1 MAAEVRNLNADK
13 LFKIAK
19 LNLRGK
25 ARDWFRKLQPALAD
39 WIELRTLILQKY
51 GNVDADDIR
60 MKLDAIKQEPKER
73 VQKYFERMDKLFRRG
88 NIPNAEQRRQI
99 LGELEHLESLVKVA
113 RKKKDAEMAATQVR
127 RGPGTDVEILPL
139 SVVNLIQ
146 RSGKVTDC
154 HNSEAV
160 HESKPESSNGIVQ
173 SSKQGAGDQREVEES
188 ESDSDSSEDVNELD

>member
-1 MAAEVRNLNADK
+1 MAVEVRDLNADK

-25 ARDWFRKLQPALAD
+25 ARDWFRKLQPSPAD

-51 GNVDADDIR
+51 GSVDANDIR

-88 NIPNAEQRRQI
+88 NIPDAEQRRRF

-113 RKKKDAEMAATQVR
+113 RKKKDAEMAATQGLIQVR

-146 RSGKVTDC
+146 RSDQVTDC
-154 HNSEAV
+154 HNSKAV
-160 HESKPESSNGIVQ
+160 HESKPESSDGIVR
-173 SSKQGAGDQREVEES
+173 SSKQGAGDQ
-188 ESDSDSSEDVNELD
+188 